1 MLYHLYDMQ
10 QTLLT
15 PVRLAAETVQ
25 NVFSHPMMPMSYTR
39 FGRAMAA
46 GAEMVERATRR
57 YGKPAFRLD
66 SVVIDGVETPVVEE
80 VVHSRP
86 FCDLLH
92 FRRDTPAERDDP
104 VVLVVAPMSGHYA
117 TLLRGTV
124 EALLPDHDVYVTD
137 WVNAALVPVIEAAA
151 FDLDDYVDYLI
162 EFMEFLGPETH
173 LIAVCQP
180 SVPVMAAVSL
190 ISAGD
195 PAAAPRSMTLM
206 GGPVDTRVNPTKVN
220 KLAEERSIEWFER
233 SVVTAVPPAYPG
245 FMRRVYPG
253 FIQLSGFMSMNLDR
267 HVGSAMKQFQHL
279 VRGDGL
285 SAHGHR
291 EFYDEYLSVMDLDA
305 GFYLQTIKVAFQDH
319 ALPTGTWVSR
329 GRPVDPGAIR
339 STALMTVE
347 GELDDISGVGQTYA
361 AHALCTN
368 LASDKHRHWLQ
379 KNVGHYG
386 IFNGKRWRNEILPQ
400 VRGFIRENR

>member
-15 PVRLAAETVQ
+15 PVRMTAEAVQ
-25 NVFSHPMMPMSYTR
+25 NVFSHPLMPVSYTR

-66 SVVIDGVETPVVEE
+66 SVAIDGVETPVVEE
-80 VVHSRP
+80 VVHSKP

-92 FRRDTPAERDDP
+92 FRRDTATERADP

-124 EALLPDHDVYVTD
+124 EALLPDHDVYITD
-137 WVNAALVPVIEAAA
+137 WVNAALVPMIEADS

-190 ISAGD
+190 VSALD

-220 KLAEERSIEWFER
+220 RLAEERSIEWFER
-233 SVVTAVPPAYPG
+233 SVVTTVPPTYPG

-305 GFYLQTIKVAFQDH
+305 AFYLQTVRVAFQDH
-319 ALPTGTWVSR
+319 ALPTGTWISR
-329 GRPVDPGAIR
+329 GRKVDPGAIR

-347 GELDDISGVGQTYA
+347 GELDDISGVGQTFA
-361 AHALCTN
+361 AHALCTG
-368 LASDKHRHWLQ
+368 LPADRRRHWLQ
-379 KNVGHYG
+379 KGVGHYG
-386 IFNGKRWRNEILPQ
+386 IFNGRRWRTEILPQ